1 MAQPFFPSFYS
12 DTKVSVCPGR
22 TIVLGG
28 VTDSRR
34 KNEDEYTFAF
44 VTARVLNGMG
54 EAYAPRVGSAL
65 SPEVRRQFKDE
76 GMEAWT
82 WYWMQSFSGCM
93 PMGPAQEK
101 TAVEIAKEKAAEV
114 VETEKN
120 LKEWFAL
127 RSGADWPKGS
137 AVHVLEGLNRIWV
150 KNTPTNLAKIA
161 KAMEDATSNPLV
173 EFDLRYVETDRK
185 ALSEVGYF
193 CTNRVN
199 AAVLLE
205 RLRARDDVK
214 LLEAPRVIT
223 RPGEEAV
230 LKGVLEYV
238 YPTDYDVN
246 HACTSQTVGTN
257 TVCGSDSAGAV
268 VEPQSFMM
276 REVGTIVH
284 VTPTLTDCGKA
295 IDIDLC
301 AQLVGEP
308 EWKDYGA
315 KVRWNS
321 AATCD
326 LPMEQP
332 FFPVRVNADTKVDV
346 SPGATFVVGGG
357 ADRRKGD
364 EDKSVLVFV
373 MPRLVD
379 P

>member
-1 MAQPFFPSFYS
+1 M
-12 DTKVSVCPGR
+12 
-22 TIVLGG
+22 
-28 VTDSRR
+28 
-34 KNEDEYTFAF
+34 
-44 VTARVLNGMG
+44 
-54 EAYAPRVGSAL
+54 
-65 SPEVRRQFKDE
+65 
-76 GMEAWT
+76 
-82 WYWMQSFSGCM
+82 
-93 PMGPAQEK
+93 
-101 TAVEIAKEKAAEV
+101 
-114 VETEKN
+114 
-120 LKEWFAL
+120 
-127 RSGADWPKGS
+127 
-137 AVHVLEGLNRIWV
+137 LEGLNRIWV

-185 ALSEVGYF
+185 ALSEVGYC

-205 RLRARDDVK
+205 RLMARDDVK